1 MSSRFFRSTSDSES
15 SESGSSSDEEVMSDS
30 DEEQQKKSQ
39 DKKKSTDKPAAS
51 SGSASASKAAPAAGG
66 AAKKSRFLK
75 SADSDSSESS
85 SEEEEDMS
93 DSDDSDDDDDDDDDD
108 SDDSDAPAKKTA
120 AKGGAAPAKMSRF
133 MRGGDDSDS
142 DSDDGERRTVIRS
155 AKDKRMDEVDAV
167 VKTIENAQR
176 IDDWVAISKEFDG
189 LLRLHDRQK
198 TMTESVPV
206 SFYRCLS
213 GLETFLNESVAAGKG
228 KKMKAPNAKAMNGM
242 KSKLKKA
249 NKDHE
254 EALQRYNKD
263 PEAFEAEFVAANA
276 PVKAAPPA
284 PKAASS
290 AAPTSTAAA
299 GGEQE
304 DDAFQT
310 VGKGGRALAITS
322 EGLFKSLAAVME
334 ARGRKSTDRSE
345 QVAILSKL
353 LGVAESTY
361 QRLRVLLALI
371 AARFDYNSSA
381 NAYMPLEMWNAART
395 EVDQLIATL
404 VADPSYVVKEETED
418 YDDSIDRVPNQEG
431 EGPVVAVRGSII
443 SFVDRL
449 DDEFTKHLQNL
460 DPHSTE
466 YLERLRDE
474 RLLYATI
481 VRAQTYLEQAVRIS
495 AATAQDALA
504 RVIMRRL
511 EHVYSK
517 QSIIIQA
524 LEQASAASQKEDA
537 EKLAQVSSFPM
548 GSAVSSSST
557 GPAQLVRSLCVHLYK
572 APGLAGERS
581 RTRAMLCHIYNT
593 ALHADYYVARDML
606 LMSHLQ
612 DSISLADA
620 ATQILYNRVVVQI
633 GLAAFRVGL
642 VKEAHAA
649 LSDIFATGRVKELLA
664 QGVQRPSAYAS
675 LSPEQEKLDRQRQ
688 LPFHLHIN
696 LELLESAYLVC
707 SMLLEVPHM
716 ARAGSDPDQR
726 RRVLSRPFRR
736 MLDYTDRQ
744 VFSGP
749 PESARDHIMQATKAL
764 QVGEWRE
771 AVRLVSEI
779 KIWKLLS
786 SVETPAAA
794 GSSAAPSSR
803 GGEESVK
810 ALLARRIQEEGLRT
824 YLFSYNAYYSSVSLQ
839 HLASTFDLPLGAVR
853 SIVSRM
859 IWLEEIAASLDSG
872 AGGQPVVV
880 LHRSEAS
887 RVHQLAQTLAE
898 RASSMLE
905 QNERLLDAKLGDGPG
920 GQAGAA
926 GAGGAGRDREGGA
939 QRGGEERRRE
949 GRRGGRGGRGGGGR
963 GRGRT
968 QFQALPGQVATGRA

>member
-1 MSSRFFRSTSDSES
+1 MSGRFFRSTSDSES
-15 SESGSSSDEEVMSDS
+15 SESSSDEELMSSDS
-30 DEEQQKKSQ
+30 EGEQQQKKTADS
-39 DKKKSTDKPAAS
+39 SAAP
-51 SGSASASKAAPAAGG
+51 SKAAASAP
-66 AAKKSRFLK
+66 KKSRFLK
-75 SADSDSSESS
+75 SGGGDSSSSDSDSSSDED
-85 SEEEEDMS
+85 EDMS
-93 DSDDSDDDDDDDDDD
+93 DSDDDDD
-108 SDDSDAPAKKTA
+108 SDDEPKAKKA
-120 AKGGAAPAKMSRF
+120 AAGAAAGGGAKVSRF
-133 MRGGDDSDS
+133 MRGGRGSDDSDS
-142 DSDDGERRTVIRS
+142 DSDDGEVRKVIRS
-155 AKDKRMDEVDAV
+155 AKDKRMDEVDGV
-167 VKTIENAQR
+167 VKTIDNAQR

-198 TMTESVPV
+198 SMSEAVPV

-213 GLETFLNESVAAGKG
+213 QLETFLNESVAAGKG

-242 KSKLKKA
+242 KSKLKKSS
-249 NKDHE
+249 KDHE
-254 EALQRYNKD
+254 ATIAKYNQD
-263 PEAFEAEFVAANA
+263 PEAFEAELAAANA
-276 PVKAAPPA
+276 PAVPAAAPSRAA
-284 PKAASS
+284 PS
-290 AAPTSTAAA
+290 AARGATATSTAGAA
-299 GGEQE
+299 DAPE

-310 VGKGGRALAITS
+310 VGKGGRALAINS
-322 EGLFKSLAAVME
+322 EGLFKSLAAIME
-334 ARGRKSTDRSE
+334 ARGKKSTDRTE
-345 QVAILSKL
+345 QVTVLSKL

-361 QRLRVLLALI
+361 QKLRVLLALI
-371 AARFDYNSSA
+371 AARFDYNASA
-381 NAYMPLEMWNAART
+381 NSFMPVEMWNSART
-395 EVDQLIATL
+395 EVDQLIRTL
-404 VADPSYVVKEETED
+404 AADPSYIVREDTED
-418 YDDSIDRVPNQEG
+418 YDDSIDRIPNENG
-431 EGPVVAVRGSII
+431 EGPVIAVRGSII

-481 VRAQTYLEQAVRIS
+481 VRAQAYFEKASHDVTKADKVVQS
-495 AATAQDALA
+495 ATTAASQQDALA

-517 QSIIIQA
+517 QAIITQA
-524 LEQASAASQKEDA
+524 LEQASAATQTDA
-537 EKLAQVSSFPM
+537 EAIAQSSKFPM
-548 GSAVSSSST
+548 GAAVASSPS
-557 GPAQLVRSLCVHLYK
+557 GPAQLVRALCTHLYK
-572 APGLAGERS
+572 APGLAGERL
-581 RTRAMLCHIYNT
+581 RTRAMLCHIYST
-593 ALHADYYVARDML
+593 AVHAEYYVARDML

-612 DSISLADA
+612 ESISLADA

-633 GLAAFRVGL
+633 GLCAFRVGL

-649 LSDIFATGRVKELLA
+649 LSDIFSTGRVKELLA
-664 QGVQRPSAYAS
+664 QGVQRPSAYAT

-764 QVGEWRE
+764 QNGDWRE
-771 AVRLVSEI
+771 CSRLIGEI

-786 SVETPAAA
+786 SADSN
-794 GSSAAPSSR
+794 GK

-810 ALLARRIQEEGLRT
+810 KLLGKRIQEEGLRT

-839 HLASTFDLPLGAVR
+839 HLASTFDLSVAGVR
-853 SIVSRM
+853 SIVSKM
-859 IWLEEIAASLDSG
+859 IWNEEIAASLDTG
-872 AGGQPVVV
+872 AEGAIVV
-880 LHRSEAS
+880 LHRQETS
-887 RVHQLAQTLAE
+887 RIHQLAQTLAE

-905 QNERLLDAKLGDGPG
+905 QNERLLDAKMGDGVG
-920 GQAGAA
+920 GPSAGS
-926 GAGGAGRDREGGA
+926 GRDRDGGG
-939 QRGGEERRRE
+939 RDGKGGEERRRE
-949 GRRGGRGGRGGGGR
+949 GRRGGGVAGGRGRGR

-968 QFQALPGQVATGRA
+968 QFQALPGQVAAGR